1 MFRTWLR
8 LLLNKKKSVL
18 ISTSRPSPYKHNY
31 SERNETKS
39 NIKMFT
45 DYIIVLI
52 EQNELFDANEFRRF
66 LARYESVPA
75 EQVFS
80 IIINK
85 SNMICFIFNQFSL
98 CFIFCS
104 LEIVQAKA
112 KQPNKTDELEKKTY
126 FAHNNKRRR
135 M

>member
-1 MFRTWLR
+1 MYAENQKNALEVSLSRTSASVIQIKPNTESPKITQMFRTWLR

-75 EQVFS
+75 E
-80 IIINK
+80 
-85 SNMICFIFNQFSL
+85 
-98 CFIFCS
+98 
-104 LEIVQAKA
+104 
-112 KQPNKTDELEKKTY
+112 
-126 FAHNNKRRR
+126 
-135 M
+135 